1 MKEKMTF
8 ESANAELQALVDKM
22 QSGDLPLQ
30 ESMECYRQASE
41 LLSFC
46 YSELNKCK
54 LKITDINEKIEQ
66 IKREGELFDD

>member
-1 MKEKMTF
+1 MKDMTF
-8 ESANAELQALVDKM
+8 ESANAELQALIEKM
-22 QSGDLPLQ
+22 QNGELTLQ
-30 ESMECYRQASE
+30 QSMECYERAAE

-66 IKREGELFDD
+66 MKREGEVFDD

>member
-1 MKEKMTF
+1 MIDNMTF
-8 ESANAELQALVDKM
+8 ETANAELQALVEKL
-22 QSGDLPLQ
+22 QGCDLPLK
-30 ESMECYRQASE
+30 ESMECYEKAAE

-66 IKREGELFDD
+66 MKREGELFDD